1 MGLFPKKN
9 VFVFLRP
16 FDSYQKKKQLCRRKI
31 FSSSLLSLRKLN
43 LKIQQKRSFLFFPLY
58 LLIREREKKRDEK
71 KGTIVFVA
79 EKLNFQIEFFQRK
92 KA

>member
-1 MGLFPKKN
+1 L
-9 VFVFLRP
+9 
-16 FDSYQKKKQLCRRKI
+16 QKKI
-31 FSSSLLSLRKLN
+31 FQFKPFFFEKTQFENSIFL
-43 LKIQQKRSFLFFPLY
+43 QQKRSFLFFPLF

-79 EKLNFQIEFFQRK
+79 EKLNFQIEFSQRK